1 MKYKITADKPESKY
15 NLAKGVNKY
24 YICTSSCVSHGCVES
39 FCDRLLQETIVNFA
53 YDIQPQSEL
62 IFANWSNE
70 EIRDQYEEQYLES
83 DESVEYEW
91 EVIEG

>member
-15 NLAKGVNKY
+15 NLVKGGEKY
-24 YICTSSCVSHGCVES
+24 YVCICFSHGCIERKVDELLKKSIRKFIYDKQPDAES
-39 FCDRLLQETIVNFA
+39 VFK
-53 YDIQPQSEL
+53 
-62 IFANWSNE
+62 NWTDDM
-70 EIRDQYEEQYLES
+70 IRDQYEDQYLES